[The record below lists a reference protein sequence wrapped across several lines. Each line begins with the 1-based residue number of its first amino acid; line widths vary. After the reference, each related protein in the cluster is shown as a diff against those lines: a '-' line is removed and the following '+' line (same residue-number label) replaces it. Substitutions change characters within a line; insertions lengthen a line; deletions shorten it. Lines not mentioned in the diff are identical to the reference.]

1 MSRRSFLH
9 GLASGLAAALVSP
22 KLAHAETS
30 LLRVGKPFIASAADP
45 AIAGNGWSLTSHG
58 ISQNL
63 YTVARDGRVVPQLAA
78 AASREAERTWV
89 VRLKPDLRFSDGS
102 PVTAGVVAEGLA
114 RSNERNPPAR
124 ASLGRAQFRARDPLT
139 LEIASERPVAIMP
152 SVLAEWALVVYRAAG
167 EQFHFTGPYR
177 IAGMTPGAT
186 LDLEPNPHYAEA
198 EQRPRVR
205 IRYFAETE
213 SMALALEAGELD
225 IAFQIP
231 ATALPRLRARPGTTT
246 ATITGGY
253 QYLLLLNTT
262 RPPFD
267 DVRVRRAMM
276 LGIDPRVL
284 TQAARGGEAANGL
297 FGSTYAFNLNEPYR
311 TDPTEAARLLDEA
324 GWRMGSDGFR
334 SKDGRRLSLTLVGTT
349 GWPDFAVYQ
358 PIIRAQLR
366 AIGMDVVPR
375 MVEAFFPVATSGEF
389 DALFR
394 TTHTAPTGDP
404 GFFLND
410 GIRSEGSRNFGHYA
424 SAEMDRLIARLDSLE
439 DPEARRAVALE
450 AQRKL
455 TEDAAVFSVAITPF
469 HIGFSSRVRGYEIWG
484 ADYYI
489 IRDDLR
495 ATG

>member
-1 MSRRSFLH
+1 MSRRLFLRA
-9 GLASGLAAALVSP
+9 LASAASAGLVRPGGAR
-22 KLAHAETS
+22 AETPA
-30 LLRVGKPFIASAADP
+30 LRVGKPFITSAADP
-45 AIAGNGWSLTSHG
+45 AIAGNGWALTSHG
-58 ISQNL
+58 VSQCL
-63 YTVARDGRVVPQLAA
+63 YTVSRDGRVVPQLATA
-78 AASREAERTWV
+78 AARESERTWIV
-89 VRLKPDLRFSDGS
+89 KLKPGLRYSDGS
-102 PVTAGVVAEGLA
+102 SVTAEVVAEGLA

-124 ASLGRAQFRARDPLT
+124 ASLGRAQFRARDGET
-139 LEIASERPVAIMP
+139 LEITSERAVATMP
-152 SVLAEWALVVYRAAG
+152 SVLAEWALVVYKSAG
-167 EQFHFTGPYR
+167 EQFYFTGPYQ

-186 LDLEPNPHYAEA
+186 LDLEPNPHYPQA
-198 EQRPRVR
+198 EQRPRIR

-231 ATALPRLRARPGTTT
+231 ATALARLRARPGVTT

-253 QYLLLLNTT
+253 QYLLLLNTA
-262 RPPFD
+262 RAPFD

-284 TQAARGGEAANGL
+284 TQAARGGEPANGL
-297 FGSTYAFNLNEPYR
+297 FGSTYGFNLNEPYR
-311 TDPTEAARLLDEA
+311 TDPTEAARLLDDA

-334 SKDGRRLSLTLVGTT
+334 NKDGRRLSFTLVGTT
-349 GWPDFAVYQ
+349 GWPDLAVYQ
-358 PIIRAQLR
+358 PVIRAQLR
-366 AIGMDVVPR
+366 GIGMDVVPR
-375 MVEAFFPVATSGEF
+375 MVEAFFPVASSGDF

-424 SAEMDRLIARLDSLE
+424 SAEMDRTIARLDSLE
-439 DPEARRAVALE
+439 DPEARLAVAVE
-450 AQRKL
+450 AQRRL
-455 TEDAAVFSVAITPF
+455 RDDAAVFSVAITPF
-469 HIGFSSRVRGYEIWG
+469 HIGFSPRVRGYEIWG